1 MFFSFSRI
9 SSWLAFFPPLSLPSK
24 RKKNMDSGRKKKVI
38 EAYHIMERKALKMG
52 APSIRTA
59 GAARATKPGWH
70 GERSQ
75 RLLFSMRW
83 KRWRPGRFNMGSSW
97 KGAWW
102 GFKKTCLF
110 FYLSCF
116 KFALVRIWSQN
127 LPVKIGYSPF
137 FWGGNECA
145 KWPTRI
151 RCMEISREGEYLDTS
166 NWLKQIEEKTSL
178 APYQYHHFPEHHF
191 LRTFLGEPKSWDLK
205 DFQHSN
211 PHLLQE
217 SI

>member
-1 MFFSFSRI
+1 MFFFREYLHDLLFSPN
-9 SSWLAFFPPLSLPSK
+9 FLSPQK
-24 RKKNMDSGRKKKVI
+24 AKKTMDSGK
-38 EAYHIMERKALKMG
+38 
-52 APSIRTA
+52 
-59 GAARATKPGWH
+59 
-70 GERSQ
+70 
-75 RLLFSMRW
+75 
-83 KRWRPGRFNMGSSW
+83 KRWLKPITLWSGKLWKWALRAFELPGQLERQNRVDTGNDRSGFCSQWGGKDDVLAGSTWGHHGRGMLGFQENMSV
-97 KGAWW
+97 
-102 GFKKTCLF
+102 LLI
-110 FYLSCF
+110 LSCF
-116 KFALVRIWSQN
+116 ICTGEDLKSESPSEDRIFT
-127 LPVKIGYSPF
+127 F
-137 FWGGNECA
+137 FGGGNECA

-211 PHLLQE
+211 THLLQE